1 MIIVAVLATSQ
12 TAFLRSCFACCSAR
26 LVLLPVAAA
35 EAIRWVKFLKSY

>member
-1 MIIVAVLATSQ
+1 MMVIAMLTTSQ
-12 TAFLRSCFACCSAR
+12 TAFLRSCFACRSAR